1 MKMDSNF
8 YEGLNKE
15 QLEILREQM
24 NRFENLKTQERKKI
38 DIEDKII
45 LPEGT
50 LIHGSPFVK
59 DAISNIS
66 KTGIITGQYFGIP
79 EDGETYYCADFH
91 KVEKETTLEDYNSSF
106 KYIDG
111 RCPFGKKGSGT
122 LAYIIYP
129 DERLDEITSYDC
141 YKEGTE
147 ESKQAQ
153 SFVNMN
159 GLPLE
164 DKSKASSIL
173 YGIPSCFINGI
184 VLSDNMIS
192 KENVEFLIQQYPNTF
207 IVRNNGSLLYK
218 VGDSKEVWN
227 LRVDAIVQTVLYE
240 KEQEK
245 VKTEKNANQNKDNQI
260 NNLWAAI
267 STLPVSEIAKVY
279 EAMGWQ
285 GDYTKYA
292 ERLKEQYEISIQKK

>member
-8 YEGLNKE
+8 FEGLNIE
-15 QLEILREQM
+15 QLEILKEQM
-24 NRFENLKTQERKKI
+24 NRFEKLKNQERKKV
-38 DIEDKII
+38 DIEDKIV
-45 LPEGT
+45 LPEGS
-50 LIHGSPFVK
+50 LIHGAPFVK
-59 DAISNIS
+59 DVISSIS

-91 KVEKETTLEDYNSSF
+91 RVDKETTLEDYNSSF
-106 KYIDG
+106 KYVDG
-111 RCPFGKKGSGT
+111 RCPFGKKGKGT
-122 LAYIIYP
+122 LAFIILP

-147 ESKQAQ
+147 ESKKTQ
-153 SFVNMN
+153 SFVNMK

-184 VLSDNMIS
+184 ILADNMIS
-192 KENVEFLIQQYPNTF
+192 KEI
-207 IVRNNGSLLYK
+207 
-218 VGDSKEVWN
+218 WN

-240 KEQEK
+240 NEKEK
-245 VKTEKNANQNKDNQI
+245 VKAEKNENQNKNNQI

-267 STLPVSEIAKVY
+267 STLPVEEIAKVY

-285 GDYTKYA
+285 GDYIKYA
-292 ERLKEQYEISIQKK
+292 ERLKEQYEKSIQKK